1 MRAVEESARMRS
13 LVCCGVSRTACCAR
27 LGGAKTSI
35 PSRADETKHHTQAPS
50 FASCMRMDNPH
61 VIIQGEARNQSG
73 ISRIVTAVP
82 TGCCGLAGLLDFRG
96 GQVSHQEKQQCVRR
110 DMQVE
115 IDETVDEKT
124 RERQQT
130 GELQGS

>member
-61 VIIQGEARNQSG
+61 VIIQGRRAKPIRDFENCDGCADGMLWAGRSAGFPRWPGEPSG
-73 ISRIVTAVP
+73 KTAVRSP
-82 TGCCGLAGLLDFRG
+82 GYAG
-96 GQVSHQEKQQCVRR
+96 
-110 DMQVE
+110 
-115 IDETVDEKT
+115 
-124 RERQQT
+124 
-130 GELQGS
+130 

>member
-1 MRAVEESARMRS
+1 
-13 LVCCGVSRTACCAR
+13 
-27 LGGAKTSI
+27 
-35 PSRADETKHHTQAPS
+35 
-50 FASCMRMDNPH
+50 MDNPH

-96 GQVSHQEKQQCVRR
+96 GQVSHQEKQKCVRG

-124 RERQQT
+124 RASHET
-130 GELQGS
+130 GELQGSSERIIELPETLQRLHQEHAEKPGATDATEETCLGQDF

>member
-1 MRAVEESARMRS
+1 
-13 LVCCGVSRTACCAR
+13 
-27 LGGAKTSI
+27 
-35 PSRADETKHHTQAPS
+35 
-50 FASCMRMDNPH
+50 MDNPH
-61 VIIQGEARNQSG
+61 VIIQGEGRNQSG

-96 GQVSHQEKQQCVRR
+96 GQVSHQEKQQCVRW

-124 RERQQT
+124 RASHETR
-130 GELQGS
+130 ELQGSSERIIELPETLQRLDQEHAEKPGATDATEETRLGQDF